1 MIGICHLSA
10 TTLKSLGIIQ
20 GRELL
25 RYTTRIISD
34 EKMNK
39 INNILIENEHKQKQL
54 EDVFEK
60 KRQENIE
67 RERIEKEREKVNNVA
82 LSFDIFV
89 SFKLNCKFCTISKWS
104 NFLHFD

>member
-39 INNILIENEHKQKQL
+39 INNILIENEQKQKQL

-67 RERIEKEREKVNNVA
+67 RERIEKERERVCCVVVLLSNVT
-82 LSFDIFV
+82 LSFRGHLQKGCI
-89 SFKLNCKFCTISKWS
+89 
-104 NFLHFD
+104 